1 MSMFEMY
8 NKLNDTASHKDTTA
22 QRPLIGPLATKT
34 ATPIKKSIIYLKD
47 FLQNQKKATNK

>member
-8 NKLNDTASHKDTTA
+8 NKLNDTASHKHRTA
-22 QRPLIGPLATKT
+22 QRPLIGPLVTKT

-47 FLQNQKKATNK
+47 FLQNQKESYK

>member
-34 ATPIKKSIIYLKD
+34 ATPIKIIDNLPERLPTKS
-47 FLQNQKKATNK
+47 KKSYK